1 MRSLILLGLGIL
13 IGAAALGAVLAA
25 HHGDVTVRATLVRH
39 DDGRVEVGLQQ
50 QGADGA
56 WHELEGPEARFL
68 SPDAEAGT
76 TYHSSEVVIPVET
89 QQERAA
95 SEYRDYLLGQGEDIG
110 QIFNEYLSE
119 SEEGDD
125 GAESEV
131 ELGTLLCVI
140 DTNDPGVDAL
150 CEGIEHVYGG
160 EVERLEA
167 SDWDALREELETRF
181 GEESVA
187 AVVTTSV
194 PTTIIGLDAEEASG
208 QWLPWIYW
216 IELVDQHPA
225 ASDTLFCQI
234 THSGQVI
241 EEESEDLFW
250 GLASEV
256 STAAAGQ
263 LGINVAFSAHS
274 SAADQAAAIRECV
287 ADGATVIA
295 TTLVEPDVLSP
306 AIDEALDADIPVVSF
321 NSGAEVAA
329 ATGTALHI
337 SLDDHEAGRL
347 AGEEFND
354 REVEGTVLCVIHEP
368 NNVGLHDRCD
378 GFEET
383 YGGAVERWSAEDPAA
398 SMDELTARMSE
409 GDLSAVLALSVDSTW
424 EARVARHLS
433 EVELEIG
440 AFGFSVGLA
449 RSVLDG
455 SVMFTIIDHPE
466 MQTYLS
472 AVASVIV
479 ERWRLDPVAYFNGM
493 SLVIAP
499 QIADAEYM
507 QALLADLEAASGQ

>member
-1 MRSLILLGLGIL
+1 M
-13 IGAAALGAVLAA
+13 
-25 HHGDVTVRATLVRH
+25 
-39 DDGRVEVGLQQ
+39 
-50 QGADGA
+50 
-56 WHELEGPEARFL
+56 
-68 SPDAEAGT
+68 
-76 TYHSSEVVIPVET
+76 
-89 QQERAA
+89 
-95 SEYRDYLLGQGEDIG
+95 
-110 QIFNEYLSE
+110 
-119 SEEGDD
+119 
-125 GAESEV
+125 
-131 ELGTLLCVI
+131 
-140 DTNDPGVDAL
+140 
-150 CEGIEHVYGG
+150 
-160 EVERLEA
+160 
-167 SDWDALREELETRF
+167 
-181 GEESVA
+181 
-187 AVVTTSV
+187 VTTSV

-354 REVEGTVLCVIHEP
+354 REVEGAVLCVIHEP

-398 SMDELTARMSE
+398 SIDELVARMSA

-507 QALLADLEAASGQ
+507 QALLADLEDASSQ